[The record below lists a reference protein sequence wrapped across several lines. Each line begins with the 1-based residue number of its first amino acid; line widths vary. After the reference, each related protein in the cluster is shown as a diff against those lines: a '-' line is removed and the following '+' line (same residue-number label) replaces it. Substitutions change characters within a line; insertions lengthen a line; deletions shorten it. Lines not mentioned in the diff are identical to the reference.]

1 MGEAV
6 AAQLPCNGYG
16 TRSPIISGLYKEV
29 YGMSFGCPVSPLQFA
44 VICRLV
50 YRLEAHNVTYQIT
63 GGLAGNIHGSEWPLQ
78 DIDIDVA
85 AVDMPR
91 LAEIFAPHVTEPLG
105 SYVDEEFDLQRL
117 QLAIGGVRID
127 ISQAE
132 EGYGITSAGRQPITT
147 DLRRRAKTNLW
158 GLELYV
164 QPLEDII
171 LYKALIGR
179 SADLKELQILAK
191 EQAIDLLALALA

>member
-1 MGEAV
+1 
-6 AAQLPCNGYG
+6 
-16 TRSPIISGLYKEV
+16 
-29 YGMSFGCPVSPLQFA
+29 MSFGCPVSPLQFA

-50 YRLEAHNVTYQIT
+50 SRLESQQITYQFT

-78 DIDIDVA
+78 NIDIDVA

-91 LAEIFAPHVTEPLG
+91 VAELFEPYVTQPLG
-105 SYVDEEFDLQRL
+105 SYADEEFELQML
-117 QLAIGGVRID
+117 QLSVGGVRID

-132 EGYGITSAGRQPITT
+132 EGYGITSHGRQPITT

-171 LYKALIGR
+171 LYKSLIGR
-179 SADLKELQILAK
+179 SADLKELQILAQ
-191 EQAIDLLALALA
+191 EQAIDLRALALA